1 MSAFVIK
8 HPTEHYVSRDG
19 MVGALVERLHSFSTP
34 SSEDIE
40 AIRGLPLFIK
50 QVEAH
55 HFVVRDGQRPTHCC
69 LVAAGFCVR
78 TKTTGDGSVRSCQYT
93 FQANS

>member
-1 MSAFVIK
+1 MI
-8 HPTEHYVSRDG
+8 G
-19 MVGALVERLHSFSTP
+19 GLVERLHSSTP

-40 AIRGLPLFIK
+40 AIRSLPLFIK

-69 LVAAGFCVR
+69 LVAAGFCVP
-78 TKTTGDGSVRSCQYT
+78 TKTTGHGKRQMLSIHERLGLAALARCNLIHRS
-93 FQANS
+93 A